1 MREVVQFLS
10 QVRVELEKVVWPS
23 VNDWIGSTIV
33 VLFLIAIFSMYIFFV
48 DRVFSQM
55 ASWIF
60 AYYSMS

>member
-23 VNDWIGSTIV
+23 LHDWVGSTIV
-33 VLFLIAIFSMYIFFV
+33 VLFLIAVFSAYIFFV
-48 DRVFSQM
+48 DNVLSQLVR
-55 ASWIF
+55 WVF

>member
-23 VNDWIGSTIV
+23 LNDWIGSTIV
-33 VLFLIAIFSMYIFFV
+33 VLFLIALFSIYIFFV
-48 DRVFSQM
+48 DNVLSQL
-55 ASWIF
+55 ARWIF